1 MSVLPGDDLI
11 ITAEKE
17 QVNTF
22 GDDFSD
28 LIMGKGFKVFVHG
41 MVFLHSPQR

>member
-1 MSVLPGDDLI
+1 VSVLPGDDLI

-22 GDDFSD
+22 GDDFS
-28 LIMGKGFKVFVHG
+28 GFYPG
-41 MVFLHSPQR
+41 GL